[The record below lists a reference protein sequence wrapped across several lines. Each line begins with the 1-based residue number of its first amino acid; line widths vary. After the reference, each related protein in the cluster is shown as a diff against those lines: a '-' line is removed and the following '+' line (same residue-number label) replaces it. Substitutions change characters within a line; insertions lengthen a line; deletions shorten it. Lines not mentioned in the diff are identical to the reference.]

1 MYVFCLLSVQST
13 VPGITVSPEK
23 EEDRV
28 RGREGGSKK
37 RREGVR
43 EEGMDGGKEGKRE
56 GGKGGGREGGRDNQM
71 EVLRGELDRTD
82 PQIPSHASCH
92 SN

>member
-1 MYVFCLLSVQST
+1 
-13 VPGITVSPEK
+13 
-23 EEDRV
+23 
-28 RGREGGSKK
+28 
-37 RREGVR
+37 
-43 EEGMDGGKEGKRE
+43 MDGGKEGKRE
-56 GGKGGGREGGRDNQM
+56 GGREGRREGGREGGRDNQM